1 MLMSPFHRPN
11 RRAVLKTGAALAGA
25 GAANLALWA
34 QAWAQSAPWKPE
46 TGASLTLLRWKRFVQ
61 AEEDAFMALVASFT
75 KATGVQIKVVNES
88 LADVQPKASVAANT
102 NQGPDL
108 FWGLYSLPHLFPSKC
123 VEVTDVANYLG
134 KKYGGWVPTAVTY
147 GQNKGKWICIP
158 VAYNGNVINY
168 RISALKKAGFSEVPK
183 DTAGF
188 LKMMAAL
195 KAQGTPGGMALGRAA
210 VGDGNAWV
218 HWAFWSQGGNLVD
231 KSDKVIVN
239 SPQTVKALEYCKA
252 LSDTFIPGTASWDD
266 SFNNKAFLAGAISL
280 TNNGVSIYAAAK
292 AAAKD
297 AAARA
302 AAAKEAASKAASAKE
317 GPEKDAANKDA
328 AAKDAAAKEA
338 VKAGEIADDMSHSL
352 WPVGPVG
359 RPTEF
364 HIAYPMLAM
373 KYTKFPNACKA
384 FMAFTLEAANYDKW
398 LEAAVAYLTHPLV
411 SYDANPVWKTDPKL
425 SMLKDASR
433 RTMTAGGLGSVGEKA
448 AGALAD
454 SVIIDMV
461 ASVCTGQ
468 ASIPDAIKVAE
479 RQAKRIYR

>member
-1 MLMSPFHRPN
+1 MLMSPFNRPN
-11 RRAVLKTGAALAGA
+11 RRTVLKAGAAVTGAS
-25 GAANLALWA
+25 AANLALWS
-34 QAWAQSAPWKPE
+34 QAWAQNAPWKPE
-46 TGASLTLLRWKRFVQ
+46 AGATLTLLRWKRFVQ
-61 AEEDAFMALVASFT
+61 AEEDAFMALVANFT
-75 KATGVQIKVVNES
+75 KATGVEVKVVNES

-108 FWGLYSLPHLFPSKC
+108 FWGLYSLPHLFPAKC
-123 VEVTDVANYLG
+123 MEVTDVADYLG
-134 KKYGGWVPTAVTY
+134 KKYGGWVPTAVAY
-147 GQNKGKWICIP
+147 GKSAGKWICIP

-168 RISALKKAGFSEVPK
+168 RISAVKKAGFDEIPK
-183 DTAGF
+183 DTPGF
-188 LKMMAAL
+188 LKLMGSL

-231 KSDKVIVN
+231 KNDKVVVN
-239 SPQTVKALEYCKA
+239 SPETVKALEFCKA
-252 LSDTFIPGTASWDD
+252 LSSTFIAGTASWDD
-266 SFNNKAFLAGAISL
+266 SFNNKAFLAGELAL

-292 AAAKD
+292 AGAAKGD
-297 AAARA
+297 AKL
-302 AAAKEAASKAASAKE
+302 KE
-317 GPEKDAANKDA
+317 
-328 AAKDAAAKEA
+328 
-338 VKAGEIADDMSHSL
+338 IMDDMSHAL
-352 WPVGPVG
+352 WPIGPVG

-398 LEAAVAYLTHPLV
+398 LEAAVGYLTHPLNA
-411 SYDANPVWKTDPKL
+411 YDANPVWKTDPKL

-454 SVIIDMV
+454 SVLIDMV

-468 ASIPDAIKVAE
+468 ATIPDAIKVAE
-479 RQAKRIYR
+479 RQAQRIYR